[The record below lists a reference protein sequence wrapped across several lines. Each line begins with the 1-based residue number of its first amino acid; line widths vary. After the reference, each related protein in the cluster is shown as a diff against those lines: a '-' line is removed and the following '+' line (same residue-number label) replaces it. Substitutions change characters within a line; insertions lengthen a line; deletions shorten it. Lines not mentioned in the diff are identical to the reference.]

1 MKRATAKTARRAE
14 PMLLFTLLAPL
25 LLAGGGDAPVV
36 LRAGTIHL
44 VEGGSVLTDGAVLV
58 RDGKIVSAG
67 VDIVTPAGATEID
80 YGPDAVIIPGIVAAD
95 STLGD
100 TEAGPRTADVALRAE
115 DNFNTFVGYES
126 YSRSGVTTAYVA
138 PARGRL
144 IAGKGAVVKLSSKR
158 GDSRVLKAAANLHGA
173 VTTEARSTPG
183 FWEPPIPATV
193 DVGIGVPQKQL
204 PLTAM
209 GAVIALDE
217 LMVYAKGGD
226 GADKYGD
233 AVGPG
238 LAEWIKED
246 GSWRL
251 GASTAAEIQAVLGFA
266 QAHSLPLVVDG
277 GADAGSL
284 AADLA
289 AGEARVV
296 LSVDTSGTIR
306 DRGKEADSRWREEAD
321 ASALAEAGVEFAIS
335 SRSARTTLSAA
346 ALSVSAGLSEA
357 AALQAVTLSAA
368 NILGVGDRVG
378 SIAPGKEAD
387 LVVLNGSPA
396 QVTTSVLATWVDGA
410 LSWESESEGS
420 IVLEVDELHIGDGE
434 VLSPGQVLVSNGR
447 IVEVGRVVSHPNAC
461 RVVRGVAAMPGM
473 IDARG
478 HLGLEG
484 STKTPSSSFSM
495 ARIFEPGDETDRR
508 VAMAGVTTVALTP
521 RNVGPG
527 TTATVYKPAAS
538 ELGAMMVEPNAV
550 AYAPWDNADPLVA
563 GAAVRQ
569 LIQKGAAYKK
579 SWDEYA
585 KQIASWKPEAEAA
598 EEDEEGEA
606 EEEAEE
612 EEEKEEK
619 KPKKPKSIPP
629 FELTGV
635 WEAEAESGRLRLQL
649 LQDGEAITG
658 RLRSDAVSAEVVELV
673 GSRVEHALSM
683 SGLAPEGE
691 IKLEGSTEESNT
703 DGISFTVTA
712 TGGGEEVTISLERV
726 SEEYRVAERP
736 ELRKPEAPESAPKG
750 QPKRPKLDMGMEPIR
765 AAMEGRGRLMV
776 SVSRPAD
783 ALECVK
789 LCNSHGIKPV
799 LVTGSGVAGVADQL
813 KGKVTGVL
821 ATSVS
826 AASSLS
832 RAGIAVAFGSGAEE
846 GAADLPAYVA
856 SGIRSGLSPSVVVRS
871 LTGDAA
877 AILGVDGR
885 VGRIAPGMDG
895 DILFLKAS
903 PFTGAPQVARAW
915 VAGEEIK

>member
-1 MKRATAKTARRAE
+1 MQ
-14 PMLLFTLLAPL
+14 LFTLLAPL

-58 RDGKIVSAG
+58 RDGKIVGAG

-100 TEAGPRTADVALRAE
+100 TEAGPRTADTALRAE

-158 GDSRVLKAAANLHGA
+158 GDSRVLKAGANLHGA

-217 LMVYAKGGD
+217 LMVYAMGGD

-238 LAEWIKED
+238 LAEWIKAG

-251 GASTAAEIQAVLGFA
+251 GASTAAEIQAVLSFA
-266 QAHSLPLVVDG
+266 KAHSLPLVVDG
-277 GADAGSL
+277 GADAG
-284 AADLA
+284 AFATELA
-289 AGEARVV
+289 AGKARVV
-296 LSVDTSGTIR
+296 LSVDTSGSIR
-306 DRGKEADSRWREEAD
+306 DRGKDADSLWHQEAD
-321 ASALAEAGVEFAIS
+321 APALAKAGVEFAIA
-335 SRSARTTLSAA
+335 SRSARSTLSAA

-357 AALQAVTLSAA
+357 DALQAVTLSAA

-378 SIAPGKEAD
+378 SISPGKEAD

-396 QVTTSVLATWVDGA
+396 QVTTSVLATWVDGD
-410 LSWESESEGS
+410 LSWESEAEGS
-420 IVLEVDELHIGDGE
+420 TVLEVDELHIGDGE

-447 IVEVGRVVSHPNAC
+447 IVEVGRVVSHPTAC

-473 IDARG
+473 IDVRG

-484 STKTPSSSFSM
+484 STKTPSSDFPM

-508 VAMAGVTTVALTP
+508 VALAGITTVALTP

-569 LIQKGAAYKK
+569 WIQKGAAYKK

-585 KQIASWKPEAEAA
+585 KQIASWKPEAEAV
-598 EEDEEGEA
+598 EEEEEEEA
-606 EEEAEE
+606 EEEAE

-635 WEAEAESGRLRLQL
+635 WEAEGESGRLRLQL

-658 RLRSDAVSAEVVELV
+658 RLRSDAVSEEVVELA

-712 TGGGEEVTISLERV
+712 TGGGEEVTITLERI
-726 SEEYRVAERP
+726 SEEYRIADRP
-736 ELRKPEAPESAPKG
+736 ELRKPEAQAAAPKG
-750 QPKRPKLDMGMEPIR
+750 QPKRPKLDMGMESVR
-765 AAMEGRGRLMV
+765 AAIEGRGRVMI
-776 SVSRPAD
+776 SVSRSAD
-783 ALECVK
+783 VLECVK
-789 LCNSHGIKPV
+789 FCNSYGIKPV
-799 LVTGSGVAGVADQL
+799 LVTGSGAASVADQL
-813 KGKVTGVL
+813 KGKVTGALV
-821 ATSVS
+821 TSIS
-826 AASSLS
+826 AANSLS
-832 RAGIAVAFGSGAEE
+832 KAGILVAFGSRAEE
-846 GAADLPAYVA
+846 GAADLPRYVA
-856 SGIRSGLSPSVVVRS
+856 RGIQSGLSPAVVVRS

-877 AILGVDGR
+877 KILGVDDR

-903 PFTGAPQVARAW
+903 PFVGAPQVARAW